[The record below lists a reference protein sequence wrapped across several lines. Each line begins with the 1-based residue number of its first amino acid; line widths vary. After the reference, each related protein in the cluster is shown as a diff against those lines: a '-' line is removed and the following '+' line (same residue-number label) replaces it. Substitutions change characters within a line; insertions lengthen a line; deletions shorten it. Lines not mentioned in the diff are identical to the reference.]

1 MQAGLE
7 TRESC
12 WYLLRLCSL
21 TTIQREWCA
30 LHAFPGLPFK
40 DTLLRAA
47 LPGKPAAPALAIPEV
62 PLLPAPS
69 HLGSAG
75 KRALCIRLSR
85 TCSSAPFQVTF
96 RGDRAHAA
104 VVTSQLLSSQCAD
117 GNGGACGQD
126 LRGCCVRVQAVQQA
140 MKAEYNDSQM
150 AAVTAGLDR
159 SPVVLIQVSSC

>member
-7 TRESC
+7 TQESC

-62 PLLPAPS
+62 PLPPAPP
-69 HLGSAG
+69 HLGSTG
-75 KRALCIRLSR
+75 KHALCIRLSR
-85 TCSSAPFQVTF
+85 TCCPAPFQVTF
-96 RGDRAHAA
+96 STDRAHA
-104 VVTSQLLSSQCAD
+104 VFVTSQLLSSQCTD
-117 GNGGACGQD
+117 LSGRQAC
-126 LRGCCVRVQAVQQA
+126 
-140 MKAEYNDSQM
+140 N
-150 AAVTAGLDR
+150 
-159 SPVVLIQVSSC
+159 

>member
-12 WYLLRLCSL
+12 WHLLRLCSL

-62 PLLPAPS
+62 PPLPAPPHVS
-69 HLGSAG
+69 STG
-75 KRALCIRLSR
+75 KRALCTRLSHTR
-85 TCSSAPFQVTF
+85 TSAP
-96 RGDRAHAA
+96 
-104 VVTSQLLSSQCAD
+104 L
-117 GNGGACGQD
+117 
-126 LRGCCVRVQAVQQA
+126 
-140 MKAEYNDSQM
+140 
-150 AAVTAGLDR
+150 
-159 SPVVLIQVSSC
+159 

>member
-12 WYLLRLCSL
+12 WYLLRLCNL

-40 DTLLRAA
+40 DALLRGA

-62 PLLPAPS
+62 PLPPAPP
-69 HLGSAG
+69 HLGSTG

-85 TCSSAPFQVTF
+85 TGSSAPF
-96 RGDRAHAA
+96 
-104 VVTSQLLSSQCAD
+104 
-117 GNGGACGQD
+117 
-126 LRGCCVRVQAVQQA
+126 
-140 MKAEYNDSQM
+140 
-150 AAVTAGLDR
+150 
-159 SPVVLIQVSSC
+159 